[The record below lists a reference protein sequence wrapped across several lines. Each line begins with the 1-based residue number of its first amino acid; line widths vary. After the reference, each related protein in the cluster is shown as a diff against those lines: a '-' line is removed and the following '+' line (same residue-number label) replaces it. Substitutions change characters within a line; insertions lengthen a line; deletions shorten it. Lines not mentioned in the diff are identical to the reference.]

1 MEHFLWIKE
10 SWLVSDSHVL
20 MVSILLLPSSFLLKH
35 MGSLPIYSFVT
46 MNFFK
51 KEMNKIHLHVFAYL
65 FM

>member
-20 MVSILLLPSSFLLKH
+20 MVSI
-35 MGSLPIYSFVT
+35 SLPLYSFVT
-46 MNFFK
+46 MNYFK